1 MGENAQFS
9 LDIKAFVEATKQDML
24 DVAKKAMTDVS
35 NRVVDMSPVDT
46 GRFRSNWEI
55 GQDNVP
61 DTFQPETGP
70 YPRGPEVKA
79 RLAAQ
84 TSAITSD
91 VKFIFLANTLPYAYR
106 LEMEGWSQQAPAGM
120 LRVVVP
126 EFQTYLDKAAREI
139 RNR

>member
-9 LDIKAFVEATKQDML
+9 LDVKAFVEATKRDML
-24 DVAKKAMTDVS
+24 EVTKKAVIDVS

-55 GQDNVP
+55 GQDVVP
-61 DTFQPETGP
+61 DSAQPEMGP

-79 RLAAQ
+79 RLASQAG
-84 TSAITSD
+84 AITRD
-91 VKFIFLANTLPYAYR
+91 VRFIFLANTLPYAYR
-106 LEMEGWSQQAPAGM
+106 LEMEGWSKQAPAGM

-126 EFQTYLDKAAREI
+126 EFQTYLDKAAQEVK
-139 RNR
+139 NR